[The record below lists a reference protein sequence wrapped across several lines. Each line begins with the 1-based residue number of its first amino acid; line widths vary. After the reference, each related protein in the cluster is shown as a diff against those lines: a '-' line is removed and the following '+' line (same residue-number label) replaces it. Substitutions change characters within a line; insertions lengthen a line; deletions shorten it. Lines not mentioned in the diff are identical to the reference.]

1 MAVEMSL
8 SGQTAIVAGAGRGI
22 GAAVA
27 VTLADAGATVAVVER
42 LSERADETVERILAR
57 GGSAFPVLADLTDP
71 AQIRS
76 IVPAVVART
85 GRVDVL
91 VNVAGGSWAFVPY
104 RRLHEV
110 PDEDWALVHDI
121 NLTYVFRLTKDVL
134 RHLVESGRGG
144 AIVHVTSIA
153 GAFSSPNAAAYGAAK
168 AATISL
174 TKSLAQEYGPDG
186 IRINSVAPGRI
197 ATPATQSAAGSAGDV
212 DFTPSIPLRSMG
224 SPQHVAD
231 AVLFLACDRSGY
243 ITGQTVLVDGGAS
256 STPALVPAGGTSLPE
271 TDVAGDQA

>member
-1 MAVEMSL
+1 MTIDMKLNGKV
-8 SGQTAIVAGAGRGI
+8 AIVAGAGRGI

-27 VTLADAGATVAVVER
+27 ITLADAGATVAVVER
-42 LSERADETVERILAR
+42 LEERAAETVEGISAR
-57 GGSAFPVLADLTDP
+57 GGSAFPVVADLTDP

-76 IVPAVVART
+76 IVPNVIARS

-104 RRLHEV
+104 RRMHEV
-110 PDEDWALVHDI
+110 PDEDWALIHDI

-134 RHLVESGRGG
+134 GYLVEARRGG
-144 AIVHVTSIA
+144 SIVQVASIA
-153 GAFSSPNAAAYGAAK
+153 GALSSPNAAAYGAAK
-168 AATISL
+168 AATISM

-197 ATPATQSAAGSAGDV
+197 ATPATLSDI
-212 DFTPSIPLRSMG
+212 DFTQSIPLRAMG

-231 AVLFLACDRSGY
+231 AVLFLACDRSAY
-243 ITGQTVLVDGGAS
+243 ITGQTLLVDGGAS
-256 STPALVPAGGTSLPE
+256 STPALVPSNGSALPE
-271 TDVAGDQA
+271 SDTVGGGG